1 MYFTKKELKYCNK
14 CAKFFC
20 CKGNCKH
27 FTKEINNPNNEQ
39 INFIKKKKE
48 SLKKQIEINDY
59 LIKTFDII
67 IETYQRIEMLRFLQT
82 MIDKEIITEDI
93 TISASNYFFLN
104 KKNGKQEKIS
114 TIKNSTFAIT
124 PNFENSQKIGVLLK
138 YKEGFFSSYFQEKL
152 IVLCSI
158 GLIFFDDDYKNGTNY
173 LSVMKDNLSVLS
185 ECLN

>member
-1 MYFTKKELKYCNK
+1 
-14 CAKFFC
+14 
-20 CKGNCKH
+20 
-27 FTKEINNPNNEQ
+27 
-39 INFIKKKKE
+39 
-48 SLKKQIEINDY
+48 
-59 LIKTFDII
+59 
-67 IETYQRIEMLRFLQT
+67 MLRFLQT
-82 MIDKEIITEDI
+82 MIDKGIITKDI

-158 GLIFFDDDYKNGTNY
+158 GLIFFDDDYKTPKNIIPVIGTTIKFIVVQLNKKIY
-173 LSVMKDNLSVLS
+173 CLRMKTINEEVFILGSTHKKEIFDWLKELAHYKKVYQLKMKQINPKFICDNTKDSKNS
-185 ECLN
+185 NIMFF